1 MVIGPR
7 MAVSGNRGDMTSTQW
22 QRVKSIFDAACELEP
37 AARPGYIAAAASGE
51 GALIAEVESLIAS
64 FESAGNF
71 IEALDLQALD
81 LSASASAEYQIG
93 TNIGPYRIVQPI
105 GAGGMGTVY
114 QAVRVDDLYR
124 KLVALKV
131 VRRGLFDGTSRR
143 RFDTE
148 RQILAHLDHPNIAKL
163 LDGGTTPDGRPY
175 FVMDFIAGKPI
186 DAYCD
191 DLRLNVRE
199 RLRLFLTVCS
209 AVQYAH
215 ENFVVHRDIK
225 PGNILVTSDG
235 QLRLLDFGIAKLLDP
250 ETLISEET
258 TNFVQMMTP
267 EFASPEQLRNLPATT
282 ASDTWSL
289 GVLLFILLTGGKPF
303 AFERATPQD
312 VYEAIR
318 DTEPRLASATV
329 AGGIEAAAARRTKPE
344 KLARELAGDLDN
356 ILLMALRVEPERR
369 YRSVAALA
377 ADIAKH
383 LAGLPISARDD
394 NWKYRAGKFIHR
406 HKAAVIAAWLAI
418 AALAGG
424 SITTLWEARVAER
437 ERERAERRFA
447 EVRHIANALLFDVH
461 DALRDVNGAGPA
473 RVMVIGRA
481 ISFFDSLARD
491 AGSDLQLER
500 ELGAGYERAGD
511 IQIQANDA
519 RGAASSY
526 LRAAR
531 VRQNIASQSPAD
543 FGVRRDLISTWS
555 KASDAAW
562 SGGDVGAAL
571 RYSAKALAL
580 SRTVSAGAAE
590 QRDRIRLATNY
601 LDYGYKLA
609 TLGGQRAAGVAN
621 CREAIRL
628 FQQLAQEKKTD
639 RALLRIAAAAYE
651 RTAEILET
659 DDAAAAEAILLR
671 SAATNLRA
679 RAQD

>member
-1 MVIGPR
+1 
-7 MAVSGNRGDMTSTQW
+7 MTSTRW

-37 AARPGYIAAAASGE
+37 AARPGYIAAAASGN
-51 GALIAEVESLIAS
+51 GALIAEVESLLAS
-64 FESAGNF
+64 FDRAGTF

-81 LSASASAEYQIG
+81 VSASASAEYHIG
-93 TNIGPYRIVQPI
+93 TNIGPYRIVQAI

-131 VRRGLFDGTSRR
+131 VRRSLFDGVSRR

-186 DAYCD
+186 DRYCD
-191 DLRLNVRE
+191 DLRLTVSE

-225 PGNILVTSDG
+225 PGNILVTPDG
-235 QLRLLDFGIAKLLDP
+235 QVRLLDFGIARLLDP
-250 ETLISEET
+250 ETLVSEET

-289 GVLLFILLTGGKPF
+289 GVLLFIVLTGGRPF

-318 DTEPRLASATV
+318 DTEPRLASTTV
-329 AGGIEAAAARRTKPE
+329 AGDIEAAAARRTKPE

-356 ILLMALRVEPERR
+356 ILLMALRAEPERR

-377 ADIAKH
+377 GDIDKH

-394 NWKYRAGKFIHR
+394 TWRYRAGKFITR
-406 HKAAVIAAWLAI
+406 HKAAVIAAGLAM

-424 SITTLWEARVAER
+424 SIATVWEARVAER
-437 ERERAERRFA
+437 ERERAERRFV
-447 EVRHIANALLFDVH
+447 EVRRIANSLLFDVH
-461 DALRDVNGAGPA
+461 DALRDVDGAGPA
-473 RVMVIGRA
+473 REMVIGRA

-491 AGSDLQLER
+491 AGGDLQLER

-511 IQIQANDA
+511 IQMQTNNA
-519 RGAASSY
+519 RGAGSSY

-531 VRQNIASQSPAD
+531 VRQNMTLQSPAD
-543 FGVRRDLISTWS
+543 LGIRRDLISTWS
-555 KASDAAW
+555 KVSDAAW
-562 SGGDVGAAL
+562 SAGDIAAAV
-571 RYSAKALAL
+571 RYSARALAL
-580 SRTVSAGAAE
+580 SRNWVSAGGAE

-609 TLGGQRAAGVAN
+609 TLGGKRPVGLAN
-621 CREAIRL
+621 CREALRL
-628 FQQLAQEKKTD
+628 FQQLARERNMD
-639 RALLRIAAAAYE
+639 ARLLRIAAAAYE

-659 DDAAAAEAILLR
+659 DAAEKGEATLLR
-671 SAATNLRA
+671 CMATDLRA
-679 RAQD
+679 RAQN

>member
-1 MVIGPR
+1 
-7 MAVSGNRGDMTSTQW
+7 MTSTQW

-37 AARPGYIAAAASGE
+37 AARASYIAIAARGDV
-51 GALIAEVESLIAS
+51 ALAAEVESLVAS
-64 FESAGNF
+64 FDRAGNF
-71 IEALDLQALD
+71 IEALDLQAFD
-81 LSASASAEYQIG
+81 MSAAAADYHIG

-124 KLVALKV
+124 KLVAVKV
-131 VRRGLFDGTSRR
+131 VRRGLFDGLSRR

-163 LDGGTTPDGRPY
+163 LDGGATPDGQPY
-175 FVMDFIAGKPI
+175 FVMDFIAGTPI
-186 DAYCD
+186 DRYCD
-191 DLRLNVRE
+191 DARLSVRE

-225 PGNILVTSDG
+225 PGNILVTADG
-235 QLRLLDFGIAKLLDP
+235 QVRLLDFGIARLLDP
-250 ETLISEET
+250 ETLVSEET
-258 TNFVQMMTP
+258 TTVMQMMTP

-289 GVLLFILLTGGKPF
+289 GVLLFILLTGEKPF
-303 AFERATPQD
+303 AFEKASFQD

-329 AGGIEAAAARRTKPE
+329 AGDLEAAAARRTKPE
-344 KLARELAGDLDN
+344 RLGRELAGDIDN
-356 ILLMALRVEPERR
+356 ILLMALRAEPERR

-377 ADIAKH
+377 GDIEKH

-394 NWKYRAGKFIHR
+394 TWRYRTGKFIRR
-406 HKAAVIAAWLAI
+406 HKAPVIAAGLAI

-424 SITTLWEARVAER
+424 SVATLWEARVAER

-447 EVRHIANALLFDVH
+447 EVRRIANSLLFDVH
-461 DALRDVNGAGPA
+461 DALRDVDGAGAA
-473 RVMVIGRA
+473 REMVIARA
-481 ISFFDSLARD
+481 LSFFDSLARD
-491 AGSDLQLER
+491 AAGDLPLQR

-511 IQIQANDA
+511 IQMEAGDA
-519 RGAASSY
+519 RAAASSY

-531 VRQNIASQSPAD
+531 VREKMASQAPAD
-543 FGVRRDLISTWS
+543 IGIRRDLISTWS
-555 KASDAAW
+555 KLSDAAW
-562 SGGDVGAAL
+562 SAGEPAVAV
-571 RYSAKALAL
+571 RYSARALEL
-580 SRTVSAGAAE
+580 SRNSISANGARK
-590 QRDRIRLATNY
+590 RDRIRLATNY

-609 TLGGQRAAGVAN
+609 TLSGQRLRGIAN
-621 CREAIRL
+621 CRESVRR
-628 FQQLAQEKKTD
+628 FQQLIQERD
-639 RALLRIAAAAYE
+639 ADARLLRIAASAYE

-659 DDAAAAEAILLR
+659 DDAAKGEATLLR
-671 SAATNLRA
+671 CMAADLRA
-679 RAQD
+679 RTAG

>member
-1 MVIGPR
+1 
-7 MAVSGNRGDMTSTQW
+7 MTSTQW

-37 AARPGYIAAAASGE
+37 AARASYIAIAARGDV
-51 GALIAEVESLIAS
+51 ALAAEVESLVAS
-64 FESAGNF
+64 FDRAGNF
-71 IEALDLQALD
+71 IEALDLQAFD
-81 LSASASAEYQIG
+81 MSAAAADYHIG

-131 VRRGLFDGTSRR
+131 VRRGLFDGLSRG

-163 LDGGTTPDGRPY
+163 LDGGATPDGQPY
-175 FVMDFIAGKPI
+175 FVMDFIAGTPI
-186 DAYCD
+186 DRYCD
-191 DLRLNVRE
+191 DARLSVRE

-225 PGNILVTSDG
+225 PGNILVTADG
-235 QLRLLDFGIAKLLDP
+235 QVRLLDFGIARLLDP
-250 ETLISEET
+250 ETLVSEET
-258 TNFVQMMTP
+258 TTVMQMMTP

-289 GVLLFILLTGGKPF
+289 GVLLFILLTGEKPF
-303 AFERATPQD
+303 AFEKASFQD

-329 AGGIEAAAARRTKPE
+329 AGDLEAAAARRTKPE
-344 KLARELAGDLDN
+344 RLGRELAGDIDN
-356 ILLMALRVEPERR
+356 ILLMALRAEPERR

-377 ADIAKH
+377 GDIEKH

-394 NWKYRAGKFIHR
+394 TWRYRTGKFIRR
-406 HKAAVIAAWLAI
+406 HKAPVIAAGLAI

-424 SITTLWEARVAER
+424 SVATLWEARVAER

-447 EVRHIANALLFDVH
+447 EVRRIANSLLFDVH
-461 DALRDVNGAGPA
+461 DALRDVDGAGAA
-473 RVMVIGRA
+473 REMVIARA
-481 ISFFDSLARD
+481 LSFFDSLARD
-491 AGSDLQLER
+491 AAGDLPLQR

-511 IQIQANDA
+511 IQMEAGDA
-519 RGAASSY
+519 RAAASSY

-531 VRQNIASQSPAD
+531 VREKMASQAPAD
-543 FGVRRDLISTWS
+543 IGIRRDLISTWS
-555 KASDAAW
+555 KLSDAAW
-562 SGGDVGAAL
+562 SAGEPAVAV
-571 RYSAKALAL
+571 RYSARALEL
-580 SRTVSAGAAE
+580 SRNSVSANGTRK
-590 QRDRIRLATNY
+590 RDRIRLATNY

-609 TLGGQRAAGVAN
+609 TLSGQRLRGIAN
-621 CREAIRL
+621 CRESVRR
-628 FQQLAQEKKTD
+628 FQQLIQERD
-639 RALLRIAAAAYE
+639 ADARLLRIAASAYE

-659 DDAAAAEAILLR
+659 DDAAKGEATLLR
-671 SAATNLRA
+671 CMAADLRA
-679 RAQD
+679 RTAG